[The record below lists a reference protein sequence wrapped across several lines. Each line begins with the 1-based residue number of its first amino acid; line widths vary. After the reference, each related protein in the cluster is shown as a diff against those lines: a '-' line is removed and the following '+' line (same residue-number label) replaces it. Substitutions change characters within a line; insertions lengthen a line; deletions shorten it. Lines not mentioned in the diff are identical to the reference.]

1 MLKPEYR
8 EIFTENVK
16 KYGSEGWEE
25 VFNRVVSATWESQP
39 SPSYD
44 FITRL
49 KLTLCPLVRSVLR
62 EQSCEHIRQSTYTS
76 LATPRI

>member
-25 VFNRVVSATWESQP
+25 VFNRVVSATWGKP
-39 SPSYD
+39 
-44 FITRL
+44 
-49 KLTLCPLVRSVLR
+49 TLFQL
-62 EQSCEHIRQSTYTS
+62 
-76 LATPRI
+76 